1 MWLVYNK
8 NDLNGELGGSDVPI
22 TMDIDFLINWLLG
35 IRGFESWM
43 FKLETFRVANWA
55 TRVLFPI
62 DTVSC
67 EKSYS

>member
-1 MWLVYNK
+1 MWLVHNK
-8 NDLNGELGGSDVPI
+8 NDLNSELGGSDVPI

-43 FKLETFRVANWA
+43 LKLETLRDANWA